1 MRLLL
6 ASYLHP
12 SLGSFLGRKVAYV
25 NDAAANYR
33 QAPFAIAERE
43 AIAQACGELTDLSVS
58 TSPLE
63 EVRALLESVDGV
75 YVASGDVFRLV
86 GALRSTGA
94 DAVLVAAVKDGLPYA
109 GSSAGAIAA
118 GPSLAPATLM
128 DPDDVPPGFTD
139 FAALNLTPHVVVP
152 HAQGTTGPYTIDTIA
167 QTVRVYGKEW
177 PLVLL
182 RDGQALLVDESG
194 DHLL

>member
-1 MRLLL
+1 M
-6 ASYLHP
+6 
-12 SLGSFLGRKVAYV
+12 

-43 AIAQACGELTDLSVS
+43 AIAQACEELTDLSVS
-58 TSPLE
+58 TAPLE

-128 DPDDVPPGFTD
+128 DPDDVPLGCTD

-167 QTVRVYGKEW
+167 QTVRDYGKEW